1 MIFLSYLSHFVQFY
15 LHGGFN
21 LKLAINDTE
30 ISAINVNRARFP
42 GIMEE
47 NSGIEGIRVRKK
59 SLGKA
64 RTVP

>member
-1 MIFLSYLSHFVQFY
+1 M
-15 LHGGFN
+15 HGGFN
-21 LKLAINDTE
+21 SKLAINDTE
-30 ISAINVNRARFP
+30 ISAINVNRATFP